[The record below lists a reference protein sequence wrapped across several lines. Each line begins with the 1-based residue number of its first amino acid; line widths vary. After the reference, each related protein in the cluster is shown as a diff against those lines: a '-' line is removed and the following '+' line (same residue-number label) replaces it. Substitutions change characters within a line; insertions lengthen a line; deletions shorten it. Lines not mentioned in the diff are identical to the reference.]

1 MRLVLVRH
9 GESSWN
15 AEGRFQGH
23 GGTGLSEVGHAQ
35 AKAVAELLSREYPDA
50 VLLVRSDSARVAETA
65 APIEAGLGIEVRVDE
80 RLREIDVGTW
90 TGLTR
95 EEIAAHDPSGY
106 AAWAR
111 GEPDSRRGGGET
123 YAELRARVWQV
134 LCELFEPDGDVT
146 MLVVTHGGPIRVA
159 VAAVL
164 DLPPGAEQRLAGVD
178 NGALT
183 VLEWRHGFPR
193 LVAYNRL
200 VPHVPP

>member
-106 AAWAR
+106 VAWAR

-134 LCELFEPDGDVT
+134 LCELVVPDGDVT

-164 DLPPGAEQRLAGVD
+164 DLPPGAEQRLAGVG

-183 VLEWRHGFPR
+183 VLEWRHGIPR
-193 LVAYNRL
+193 LVAYNRP
-200 VPHVPP
+200 VPQVSP